1 MNIKFSTYRI
11 KLNHSFGISR
21 SSYDYY
27 DILYFYLVDG
37 NIIGRGEAA
46 PSNRYNESI
55 DKIISILQK
64 GISFPEEYIIH
75 NDDNISLATYL

>member
-1 MNIKFSTYRI
+1 M
-11 KLNHSFGISR
+11 
-21 SSYDYY
+21 
-27 DILYFYLVDG
+27 YFYLVDG

-64 GISFPEEYIIH
+64 GISLPEEYIKKNGIP
-75 NDDNISLATYL
+75 YKKEKE